1 MNCSSA
7 QPYPNAMPET
17 PEALN
22 ARLLTRIV
30 RQDRRIVALEVQLE
44 RHQTGRLAKLLAE
57 IVRGLSQ
64 PMLLVL

>member
-1 MNCSSA
+1 
-7 QPYPNAMPET
+7 MPET

-22 ARLLTRIV
+22 ARLLARIV

-57 IVRGLSQ
+57 IRTSAGDAQIGDREFREMVRRLGG
-64 PMLLVL
+64 